1 MQKNILVRSIA
12 ALSGIVMLASV
23 AACGDNTAATT
34 DNSSSSDST
43 SKSTPISG
51 NFSGAGASSQQ
62 AAVEAW
68 IAGFQG
74 TNPEAKIAYN
84 PSGSGAGVQTFLT
97 GATAWAGSDKAL
109 ADDEVEQSKSVCTEG
124 TAFDVPV
131 YISPIAVV
139 FNLKG
144 VSDLRRQDHQVERPG
159 HRRAE
164 QGPEAARHRHHRCA
178 PLR

>member
-51 NFSGAGASSQQ
+51 NVSGAGASSQQ

-74 TNPEAKIAYN
+74 TLRPRS
-84 PSGSGAGVQTFLT
+84 PTTRPVL
-97 GATAWAGSDKAL
+97 AL
-109 ADDEVEQSKSVCTEG
+109 AC
-124 TAFDVPV
+124 
-131 YISPIAVV
+131 
-139 FNLKG
+139 
-144 VSDLRRQDHQVERPG
+144 RPS
-159 HRRAE
+159 
-164 QGPEAARHRHHRCA
+164 
-178 PLR
+178 

>member
-23 AACGDNTAATT
+23 AACGDNTATTT

-84 PSGSGAGVQTFLT
+84 PSGP
-97 GATAWAGSDKAL
+97 AL
-109 ADDEVEQSKSVCTEG
+109 AC
-124 TAFDVPV
+124 
-131 YISPIAVV
+131 
-139 FNLKG
+139 
-144 VSDLRRQDHQVERPG
+144 RPS
-159 HRRAE
+159 
-164 QGPEAARHRHHRCA
+164 
-178 PLR
+178 

>member
-23 AACGDNTAATT
+23 AACGDNTATTT

-74 TNPEAKIAYN
+74 TNLRPRS
-84 PSGSGAGVQTFLT
+84 PTTRPVL
-97 GATAWAGSDKAL
+97 AL
-109 ADDEVEQSKSVCTEG
+109 AC
-124 TAFDVPV
+124 
-131 YISPIAVV
+131 
-139 FNLKG
+139 
-144 VSDLRRQDHQVERPG
+144 RPS
-159 HRRAE
+159 
-164 QGPEAARHRHHRCA
+164 
-178 PLR
+178 

>member
-23 AACGDNTAATT
+23 AACGDNTATTT

-74 TNPEAKIAYN
+74 TNPEAQDRLQ
-84 PSGSGAGVQTFLT
+84 PVRFRR
-97 GATAWAGSDKAL
+97 WR
-109 ADDEVEQSKSVCTEG
+109 ADLPDRCHRLG
-124 TAFDVPV
+124 R
-131 YISPIAVV
+131 
-139 FNLKG
+139 
-144 VSDLRRQDHQVERPG
+144 LR
-159 HRRAE
+159 
-164 QGPEAARHRHHRCA
+164 QGPCR
-178 PLR
+178 